1 MRIFWGKLLY
11 LQAKSDGR
19 IKERSPLEF
28 IREAYFFKLI
38 SELPSGLIFI
48 SKNYMDKGTK
58 NSRDERREL
67 IKKARK
73 KYFSFGLARN
83 LAETNTES
91 PLFKSYKNSLFCADT
106 ITVDPAGLSHSHY
119 CKNRW
124 CPLCQSI
131 RVAKLING
139 YKQQL
144 ERMGQLYFVTLTRP
158 TVLADQLNA
167 QWDKMSESF
176 KLIRKS
182 RVFQRS
188 GWSGLRKVECTIRPN
203 DLYHLHYHVL
213 IDSKE
218 GAEYMI
224 RRWLELNPESDRKA
238 QDIRKVDGEK
248 GYLEIFKYFTK
259 LVAKIYKS
267 NSLVR
272 YIDYARL
279 DVIFQFMRGKRVFQ
293 PFGELHPVQEDFEDD
308 ELDGQMLEQA
318 NTVWKW
324 MASDWFEV
332 TTGESLT
339 GYDPSN
345 ALIELLNG
353 VE

>member
-1 MRIFWGKLLY
+1 
-11 LQAKSDGR
+11 
-19 IKERSPLEF
+19 
-28 IREAYFFKLI
+28 
-38 SELPSGLIFI
+38 
-48 SKNYMDKGTK
+48 MDKDTN

-67 IKKARK
+67 LKKARK
-73 KYFSFGLARN
+73 KYFSFGLAKN
-83 LAETNTES
+83 LADLNPTS
-91 PLFKSYKNSLFCADT
+91 PLIKSYKNSLFCADT
-106 ITVDPAGLSHSHY
+106 ITVDPAGFSHSHY

-144 ERMGQLYFVTLTRP
+144 EQMGQLYFVTLTRP
-158 TVLADQLNA
+158 TVLADQLDV
-167 QWDKMSESF
+167 QWDKMAESF

-182 RVFQRS
+182 RVFQRN

-213 IDSKE
+213 IDAKE
-218 GAEYMI
+218 GAEFVV
-224 RRWLELNPESDRKA
+224 RRWLELNPDSDRKA

-259 LVAKIYKS
+259 IITKTYKS
-267 NSLVR
+267 DSLIR
-272 YIDYARL
+272 YIDYNRL
-279 DVIFQFMRGKRVFQ
+279 DIIFQFMRGRRVFQ
-293 PFGELHPVQEDFEDD
+293 PFGSLHPVQEDFEDD

-324 MASDWFEV
+324 MDSDWYEV

-339 GYDPSN
+339 GYDPTA
-345 ALIELLNG
+345 ALVELLKQK
-353 VE
+353 